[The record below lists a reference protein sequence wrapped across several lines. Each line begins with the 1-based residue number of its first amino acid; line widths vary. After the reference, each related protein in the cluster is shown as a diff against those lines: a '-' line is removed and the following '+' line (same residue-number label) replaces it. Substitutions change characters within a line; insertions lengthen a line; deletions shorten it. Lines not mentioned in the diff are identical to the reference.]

1 MVKSRFAK
9 QAKSKT
15 ILPVLGII
23 TRVLSAPVLFELVCQ
38 EDDDDGVEVRGN
50 AETRKDKW
58 TRIR

>member
-9 QAKSKT
+9 QAKSKS

-38 EDDDDGVEVRGN
+38 EDDDGVEVRGM
-50 AETRKDKW
+50 AEIRKDKW